1 MVRDVGQTGARGG
14 LVRDFSGEMV
24 VYGNMR
30 RLVLCCGRWALA
42 QAQDGPGREAPGTL
56 LTGFM
61 CKRYKPHLA
70 LSLVGDLKPWTGQ
83 GPVLGYASVL
93 ATIGRQSRKAREP
106 KRSYHGRRGG
116 FSGKGDTSTRQEQ
129 SLCLMCAG
137 SWERARSRHAAE

>member
-42 QAQDGPGREAPGTL
+42 QAQDGPGREAPRYPAHRFHVQKVQATPRTKPRWGPETL
-56 LTGFM
+56 DWAGACFGLRFGAG
-61 CKRYKPHLA
+61 HH
-70 LSLVGDLKPWTGQ
+70 WTTVTKSQ
-83 GPVLGYASVL
+83 RAQEVV
-93 ATIGRQSRKAREP
+93 SRK
-106 KRSYHGRRGG
+106 KGG

-137 SWERARSRHAAE
+137 S

>member
-14 LVRDFSGEMV
+14 LGFLFGGMVRDFSGEMV

-61 CKRYKPHLA
+61 CK
-70 LSLVGDLKPWTGQ
+70 G
-83 GPVLGYASVL
+83 
-93 ATIGRQSRKAREP
+93 
-106 KRSYHGRRGG
+106 
-116 FSGKGDTSTRQEQ
+116 TSHI
-129 SLCLMCAG
+129 S
-137 SWERARSRHAAE
+137 H